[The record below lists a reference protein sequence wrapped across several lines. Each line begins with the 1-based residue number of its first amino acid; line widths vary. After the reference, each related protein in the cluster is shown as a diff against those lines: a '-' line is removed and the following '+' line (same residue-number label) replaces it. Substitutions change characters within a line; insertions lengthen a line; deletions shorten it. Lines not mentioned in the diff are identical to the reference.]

1 MQNIRGWNLVIPNSQ
16 QMLGS
21 NLLALW
27 MLLVWGEFVSIFAGA
42 HLYGSSLPEQH
53 KRHVHGTETFR

>member
-1 MQNIRGWNLVIPNSQ
+1 
-16 QMLGS
+16 MLGS

-42 HLYGSSLPEQH
+42 HLYDASLPEQH
-53 KRHVHGTETFR
+53 KRHVHGRESFR